1 MIRTRQFL
9 IATVIA
15 LAACSGGDNAAD
27 SADTDAAPATSAQQQ
42 AEKDLGD
49 INDYRLTMDGMNK
62 FFEAQRN
69 LGIAASK
76 LSPAEREAMEAKND
90 AEGTDG
96 SLDQMIKRI
105 EENKMANDAVRKAG
119 LTAREYTMIT
129 FAMMQAAMA
138 ASVLQMRPND
148 NQDSLARA
156 MQANPENIKFMQE
169 HQAEFAR
176 RQEEMAAE
184 MKRLGL
190 DDDDDSHEQ

>member
-1 MIRTRQFL
+1 MIRTRNLL
-9 IATVIA
+9 IATLIA
-15 LAACSGGDNAAD
+15 LAACSDSDNAAD
-27 SADTDAAPATSAQQQ
+27 TADSDAAPAASQQQQ
-42 AEKDLGD
+42 ADKDLGD

-90 AEGTDG
+90 AESSDG
-96 SLDQMIKRI
+96 SLDQMIRRI

-119 LTAREYTMIT
+119 LSAREYTMIT

-148 NQDSLARA
+148 NQDSLARE
-156 MQANPENIKFMQE
+156 MKANPENIKFMQE

-190 DDDDDSHEQ
+190 DDDGDEQ

>member
-1 MIRTRQFL
+1 MIRTRKLL
-9 IATVIA
+9 IASLIA
-15 LAACSGGDNAAD
+15 LAACSKSDNAAD
-27 SADTDAAPATSAQQQ
+27 TADTDAAPTAASQQQ

-90 AEGTDG
+90 GEANDG
-96 SLDQMIKRI
+96 SLDQMVKRI
-105 EENKMANDAVRKAG
+105 EDNKMANDAVRKAG
-119 LTAREYTMIT
+119 LSAREYTMIT

-148 NQDSLARA
+148 NQDSLARE
-156 MQANPENIKFMQE
+156 MKANPENIKFMQE

-190 DDDDDSHEQ
+190 DDDDDQ